1 MVVEHAHGLRQRRGP
16 NAKSSLHKAH
26 LAPDAGLQAPGA
38 SLSFAQGSHDFES
51 LDRGIG
57 RGDRFETAHRLD
69 QYLELSVIGLDHVIE
84 ILHLPVGRLPVQ
96 LSFALQF
103 GDRCTIARRFVG
115 IERGRLFPVLQASQG
130 LAQEPLRCLGAA
142 GRRQVE
148 IDRVAPLV
156 DCPVQVGPLAP
167 HLDVGFIQAPARI
180 KATPPEPAQPL
191 LHLRGVALDP
201 AIDRRMVDR
210 NAAFRQHFL
219 KVAIADRIAT
229 IPAHRP
235 QDHITLE
242 MAPLE
247 IRHRSVRPISA
258 KHAQASRF
266 LQQSHYVEGLPTES
280 GKYVARNY
288 TEVGGGPAATAA
300 VAAARLGAQVDF
312 IGRVGDDDT
321 GNSLLAELES
331 WGVNTRYT
339 KRYNQ
344 AKSSQSAIM
353 VDTKGERIIIN
364 YPSPDLLPDAEWLEE
379 IDFSQW
385 DVVLADVR
393 WHDGAKKAFTLAR
406 QAGVMT
412 VLDGDITPQDISELV
427 ALSDHA
433 AFSEPGLARLTG
445 VKEMASALK
454 QAQTLTNGH
463 VYVTQGSA
471 GCDWLEN
478 GGRQHQPAFKVDV
491 VDTTGAGDVFHGALA
506 VALATSGD
514 LAESVRFAS
523 GVAALKCT
531 RPGGRAGIP
540 DCDQTRSFL
549 SLFV

>member
-1 MVVEHAHGLRQRRGP
+1 MIRVA
-16 NAKSSLHKAH
+16 
-26 LAPDAGLQAPGA
+26 
-38 SLSFAQGSHDFES
+38 
-51 LDRGIG
+51 
-57 RGDRFETAHRLD
+57 
-69 QYLELSVIGLDHVIE
+69 
-84 ILHLPVGRLPVQ
+84 
-96 LSFALQF
+96 
-103 GDRCTIARRFVG
+103 CVG
-115 IERGRLFPVLQASQG
+115 ITV
-130 LAQEPLRCLGAA
+130 
-142 GRRQVE
+142 
-148 IDRVAPLV
+148 
-156 DCPVQVGPLAP
+156 
-167 HLDVGFIQAPARI
+167 
-180 KATPPEPAQPL
+180 
-191 LHLRGVALDP
+191 
-201 AIDRRMVDR
+201 M
-210 NAAFRQHFL
+210 
-219 KVAIADRIAT
+219 DRIY
-229 IPAHRP
+229 
-235 QDHITLE
+235 
-242 MAPLE
+242 
-247 IRHRSVRPISA
+247 
-258 KHAQASRF
+258 
-266 LQQSHYVEGLPTES
+266 YVEGLPTES

-364 YPSPDLLPDAEWLEE
+364 YPSPD
-379 IDFSQW
+379 
-385 DVVLADVR
+385 
-393 WHDGAKKAFTLAR
+393 
-406 QAGVMT
+406 
-412 VLDGDITPQDISELV
+412 
-427 ALSDHA
+427 
-433 AFSEPGLARLTG
+433 LARLTG